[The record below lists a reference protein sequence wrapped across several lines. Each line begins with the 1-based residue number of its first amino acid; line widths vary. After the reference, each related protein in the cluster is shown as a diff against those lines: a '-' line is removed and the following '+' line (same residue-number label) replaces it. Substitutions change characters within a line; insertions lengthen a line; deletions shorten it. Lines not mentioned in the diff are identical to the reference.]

1 MLQHVYFKEYWEK
14 SLLWGEGA
22 GRERK
27 CDREL
32 WTPCIQRVR
41 IRIRIHALVSAALK
55 YAWASLSTFRRK
67 LRRNNTRGLH
77 SILLILSTPPS
88 HYPQVLDTTRRSH
101 LPVVV
106 LLAERAPTYKDTHEC
121 VSWQQVYM
129 ETSET

>member
-1 MLQHVYFKEYWEK
+1 MLQHVYFKEYWKK
-14 SLLWGEGA
+14 SPF
-22 GRERK
+22 RERGT
-27 CDREL
+27 CDGEFGA
-32 WTPCIQRVR
+32 PCVR
-41 IRIRIHALVSAALK
+41 CVHTRIRIHALVSVVLK

-77 SILLILSTPPS
+77 SILLILSMPPP
-88 HYPQVLDTTRRSH
+88 HYPQVLDTARRSH

-121 VSWQQVYM
+121 VSRQQVYV